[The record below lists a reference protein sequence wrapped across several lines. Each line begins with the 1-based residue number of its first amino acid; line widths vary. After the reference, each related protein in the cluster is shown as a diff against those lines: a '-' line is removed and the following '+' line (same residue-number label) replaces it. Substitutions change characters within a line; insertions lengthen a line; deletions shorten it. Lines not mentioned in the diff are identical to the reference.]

1 MAIMY
6 LKKNFTFPK
15 EQISLYMYLSVPLLF
30 RNMKPYVN
38 SLVNSV
44 DQDQLTSEEAS

>member
-6 LKKNFTFPK
+6 FSKENF
-15 EQISLYMYLSVPLLF
+15 QISLHMYLSVPLLF

-44 DQDQLTSEEAS
+44 DPDQLASEEAS